1 MKKYVFSFVFLLLIM
16 LVSGTSQAWAQ
27 KPLKGNW
34 IVIVQAPIGTV
45 PVPIAFKAGGKG
57 TITGP
62 GGKIPIAYREKGSSY
77 SVAFEGVGLGA
88 NGTDVSIIVRG
99 SKQDTTLDGKVI
111 FISDTPDPSN
121 PLGFSLFVGTAMG
134 KRN

>member
-1 MKKYVFSFVFLLLIM
+1 MKKYIFSFVFLLLIT
-16 LVSGTSQAWAQ
+16 LVSGASQAWAQ

-34 IVIVQAPIGTV
+34 TVIVQAPIGVV
-45 PVPIAFKAGGKG
+45 PVPIAFKASGKG
-57 TITGP
+57 IITGP
-62 GGKIPIAYREKGSSY
+62 AGKIPIAYRERDSNY
-77 SVAFEGVGLGA
+77 SIAFEGVGLGV

-111 FISDTPDPSN
+111 FIADTPDPSN
-121 PLGFSLFVGTAMG
+121 PLGVGIFIGTAAG